1 MHHNGFGFPAALL
14 SRHPAMPRQPL
25 RSLLTLPALIAL
37 PLAGVPLVMAQT
49 APEVGGGSPTALP
62 APPPPLPTSLPAPPT
77 PAAQAAPVTTATAG
91 TPEQP
96 TAAPDVLE
104 GIVVSGDAPPTERPP
119 ATG

>member
-1 MHHNGFGFPAALL
+1 MFDISPIQIIIVLVIAVLVLGPTKLPEFSRAVGKGIRDFKDTLNGD
-14 SRHPAMPRQPL
+14 RHDD
-25 RSLLTLPALIAL
+25 
-37 PLAGVPLVMAQT
+37 
-49 APEVGGGSPTALP
+49 PT
-62 APPPPLPTSLPAPPT
+62 PT

-96 TAAPDVLE
+96 TTAPDVLE

>member
-1 MHHNGFGFPAALL
+1 MFDISPIQIIIVLVIAVLVLGPTKLPEFSRAVGKGIRDFKDTL
-14 SRHPAMPRQPL
+14 SGDRHDD
-25 RSLLTLPALIAL
+25 
-37 PLAGVPLVMAQT
+37 
-49 APEVGGGSPTALP
+49 P
-62 APPPPLPTSLPAPPT
+62 APAPT

-96 TAAPDVLE
+96 TTAPDVLE